1 MVAGYCCSAA
11 QITQTSHL
19 LLILIFMPLQLGKV
33 WSQNRH
39 PPPQGGMEEL
49 TEKVHVTSL
58 TLNRVGTNKPEL
70 TTDKGIQ

>member
-1 MVAGYCCSAA
+1 
-11 QITQTSHL
+11 
-19 LLILIFMPLQLGKV
+19 
-33 WSQNRH
+33 
-39 PPPQGGMEEL
+39 MEEL